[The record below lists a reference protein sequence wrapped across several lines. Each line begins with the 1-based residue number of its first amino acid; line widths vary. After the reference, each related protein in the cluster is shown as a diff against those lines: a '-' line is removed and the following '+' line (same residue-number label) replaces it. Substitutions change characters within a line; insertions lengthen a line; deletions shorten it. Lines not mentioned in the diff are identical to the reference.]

1 MRICSM
7 NCTHWGIVIVVV
19 ALLHAWP
26 VHGGAADFRPLPRP
40 LLAGQEDRGIA
51 ANSTAPA
58 ALSQATTEE
67 QNHGE
72 SRPHTAERGDTAA
85 ARPSIDPPNLE
96 QGDTLMIAEVEVT
109 GRREAVEFDPARSRT
124 TVTAKELERR
134 QSDNVFTVLQD
145 TPGVSVNGGPLASGM
160 KFNIRGFSDSED
172 VLIKLDGAMRNFE
185 KYRFGSGVF
194 IEPELLKTIEVT
206 RGPAGA
212 LQGSGAIGGVVEMRT
227 KDAAD
232 LLAPGNRAGAR
243 IKSGWSG
250 NNDEKLGSASVYGVV
265 LDSIDLLANLTRRWS
280 GDITTASGDKLKNTK
295 SNRLSGLAKATY
307 RPMAGAAI
315 TFAET
320 YSQESTLQPFD
331 ATIGI
336 PGVFGFVRRAVTDS
350 TPTANF
356 EYTPTTQTLAP
367 WINLKGTL
375 GHTSTSVTDSD
386 RQDAKGVLTPNSPTN
401 FFDYRIATLDV
412 KNTSELRFGSVR
424 NALTYGVQYN
434 HNSRK
439 TKTEQFNPATG
450 GRQTVENLSQPSGL
464 KSNLAYMLENRLAIG
479 DLTFTAGLRH
489 DQYTV
494 EVNAQETRDLL
505 QTEGRSPIIKF
516 EKTMPSAGIAWNML
530 GGPLTL
536 FYNYAEAFRPPLVDE
551 FFTQGAFSRC
561 VNAFFGALAPSSGV
575 CGTFYT
581 PEASRNHEVGVSL
594 NYPGLFAGIDALTAK
609 VVLYRNRVEHT
620 LESLSARTASG
631 ALCKPLP
638 PIIVGGTNVGGNND
652 LCTHIT
658 QDGQEYREG
667 IEFELG
673 LRTEHW
679 FSNLNLAAVRGK
691 QVCEGERA
699 LYDIPGNT
707 LVFTLGRS
715 DLGNRLEYGYRVR
728 AVGPRRVIT
737 GSSAQVVTPC
747 NTGLTIGD
755 QAGYLLHNLFA
766 AYRPTQML
774 SLNLTVDNFTNTR
787 YFLNDGF
794 GGGIGQEAPGYNVR
808 VFASVSF

>member
-1 MRICSM
+1 M
-7 NCTHWGIVIVVV
+7 TVV

-26 VHGGAADFRPLPRP
+26 VQGGAADIRPLPNP
-40 LLAGQEDRGIA
+40 LPADQERRSIA
-51 ANSTAPA
+51 ASSPAPA
-58 ALSQATTEE
+58 ALSQATTAE
-67 QNHGE
+67 QNRGE
-72 SRPHTAERGDTAA
+72 SRSHMTERNDTAA
-85 ARPSIDPPNLE
+85 ARPSMETPSLE

-109 GRREAVEFDPARSRT
+109 GRREAVEFDPTRSRT
-124 TVTAKELERR
+124 TLTAKELERR

-194 IEPELLKTIEVT
+194 IEPELLKAIEVT

-232 LLAPGNRAGAR
+232 LLAPGDRAGAR
-243 IKSGWSG
+243 IKSGWSS

-265 LDSIDLLANLTRRWS
+265 LDSIDLLANFTRRWS
-280 GDITTASGDKLKNTK
+280 GDITTASGDPLKNTK

-307 RPMAGAAI
+307 RPRPGASI

-356 EYTPTTQTLAP
+356 EYTPASHTLAP
-367 WINLKGTL
+367 WINLRGTL

-386 RQDAKGVLTPNSPTN
+386 RQNAKGVLIPNSPTN
-401 FFDYRIATLDV
+401 FFDYRILTLDLR
-412 KNTSELRFGSVR
+412 NTSMLRINPVR
-424 NALTYGVQYN
+424 NALTYGIQYN
-434 HNSRK
+434 HNSRT
-439 TKTEQFNPATG
+439 TKTEQVSPV
-450 GRQTVENLSQPSGL
+450 GRQTVDNLSQPSGL
-464 KSNLAYMLENRLAIG
+464 KSNLAFMVEDRLEIG
-479 DLTFTAGLRH
+479 DMTFTAGLRH
-489 DQYTV
+489 DQYAV
-494 EVNAQETRDLL
+494 EVNAQETRTLL
-505 QTEGRSPIIKF
+505 QTEGRSPRIEF
-516 EKTMPSAGIAWNML
+516 AKTVPSAGIAWNML
-530 GGPLTL
+530 GGPLTI

-551 FFTQGAFSRC
+551 LFTQGGFSRC
-561 VNAFFGALAPSSGV
+561 QPLYFGALAPDSRV
-575 CGTFYT
+575 CGDRYR
-581 PEASRNHEVGVSL
+581 PETSRNHEVGLSL
-594 NYPGLFAGIDALTAK
+594 NYPRLFAGVDALTAK
-609 VVLYRNRVEHT
+609 VVVYRNRVQHI
-620 LESLSARTASG
+620 LESLAARTSSG
-631 ALCKPLP
+631 VLCDPFNSL
-638 PIIVGGTNVGGNND
+638 GQGNTV
-652 LCTHIT
+652 CTHLT
-658 QDGQEYREG
+658 QDGQEHREG

-673 LRTEHW
+673 FRTEHW

-699 LYDIPGNT
+699 MYDIPGNT

-715 DLGNRLEYGYRVR
+715 DLGNRLEYGYRIR

-737 GSSAQVVTPC
+737 GSSAQIASPC

-766 AYRPTQML
+766 AYRPHQML
-774 SLNLTVDNFTNTR
+774 SLNLTLDNFTNTR

-794 GGGIGQEAPGYNVR
+794 GGGIGQEAPGYNLR
-808 VFASVSF
+808 VFASLSF